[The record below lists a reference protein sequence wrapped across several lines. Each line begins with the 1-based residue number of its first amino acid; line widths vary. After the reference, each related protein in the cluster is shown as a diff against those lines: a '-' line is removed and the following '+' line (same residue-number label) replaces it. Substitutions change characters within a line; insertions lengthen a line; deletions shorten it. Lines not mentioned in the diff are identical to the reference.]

1 MNPKILL
8 AQHDGLN
15 VLKFCGEI
23 RLGLAPTLGAFIN
36 RIGQSSDIGAIV
48 IDLRQVTCI
57 DSTMLG
63 CLAKVSL
70 RSQEALNLIP
80 TLVSTEEDI
89 TRILM
94 SMGLDSLF
102 AIVDEAEEGFGVE
115 GELPIQLAQE
125 SDLCEQIIEAH
136 RVLMS
141 LNQANESAFRDL
153 VESLEGEQLISSPP
167 ARAAR

>member
-8 AQHDGLN
+8 AQQDGVN
-15 VLKFCGEI
+15 VLKFSGEI

-36 RIGQSSDIGAIV
+36 QIGQSRDITAIV
-48 IDLRQVTCI
+48 IDLRDVTCI

-63 CLAKVSL
+63 YLAKVSL
-70 RSQEALNLIP
+70 RTQEALNAVP
-80 TLVSTEEDI
+80 TLVSTNEDI

-102 AIVDEAEEGFGVE
+102 AIVAEAEEGFDVQ
-115 GELPIQLAQE
+115 GELPIQLAPE
-125 SDLCEQIIEAH
+125 AELCRQVIEAH

-141 LNQANESAFRDL
+141 LNESNEMAFRDL
-153 VESLEGEQLISSPP
+153 VESLEGEQLMGAPV
-167 ARAAR
+167 RAVR